1 MKQNKKTNQNR
12 KKLHL
17 QMSFSPLL
25 WTGLV
30 LATLLVAMQVVNS
43 SGKNPIKQLF
53 SENQTSISES
63 VVNKSSNTEETNH
76 DPLKSDNLSSLSE
89 SEPKKTEN
97 SQSQVESHQSEALT
111 ESEEEVTHSIEE
123 AAQSE
128 ESMVT
133 TTSAQTTIRDS
144 HEEKSKIV
152 ENKNKQ
158 QWLPNIKVEGI
169 FNPLIYS
176 LDGEYSLYYQA
187 LDDKT
192 SSQPLI
198 LNNQPMRSASIIKLF
213 VLAALFEQVEKGE
226 LDLTE
231 QYSLKAEDKVSGTG
245 DIQNMEDGSELTL
258 LTLAEKM
265 MTISDNS
272 ATNILINLMGGIEK
286 VQKIII
292 ELGYSDVQ
300 LKRLMV
306 DLEALN
312 AGNDNYVTAEDVGR
326 ILADIYQGK
335 LVSKSASQEMLAIL
349 KQQTDRRMLAQNL
362 PSDVA
367 YYGKTGNFE
376 DYGVQNDAAIIETPK
391 GAFILVFLSQEG
403 QKEQQL
409 KAMNQLG
416 KIVSEQFTKID

>member
-1 MKQNKKTNQNR
+1 MKQNKKSEHNR

-17 QMSFSPLL
+17 RMSFSPLL
-25 WTGLV
+25 GTGLL
-30 LATLLVAMQVVNS
+30 LAVLLVAMQVVNS

-53 SENQTSISES
+53 SEKQTSISES

-76 DPLKSDNLSSLSE
+76 DPLKSDNMSSLSE
-89 SEPKKTEN
+89 SEPRKAEN
-97 SQSQVESHQSEALT
+97 SQSQVESHQSEALA
-111 ESEEEVTHSIEE
+111 ESEEEVKHSIEE
-123 AAQSE
+123 ATQSE
-128 ESMVT
+128 ESIVT

-144 HEEKSKIV
+144 HEEKPKIV

-187 LDDKT
+187 LDHKT

-226 LDLTE
+226 MDLTE
-231 QYSLKAEDKVSGTG
+231 QYVLKAEDKVSGTG
-245 DIQNMEDGSELTL
+245 DIQNMQDGTELTL

-265 MTISDNS
+265 IIISDNT
-272 ATNILINLMGGIEK
+272 ATNILINLIGGIEK
-286 VQKIII
+286 VQNIIV

-306 DLEALN
+306 DLESLK
-312 AGNDNYVTAEDVGR
+312 AGEDNYMTAEDVGR
-326 ILADIYQGK
+326 ILADIYQEK
-335 LVSKSASQEMLAIL
+335 LVSKSASQKMLAIL

-362 PSDVA
+362 PSDVT

-376 DYGVQNDAAIIETPK
+376 DYGVQNDAAIIETPN
-391 GAFILVFLSQEG
+391 GAFILVFLSQDG

-409 KAMNQLG
+409 KAMNKLG
-416 KIVSEQFTKID
+416 KVVSELFIEIE

>member
-1 MKQNKKTNQNR
+1 MKQNKKSEHNR

-17 QMSFSPLL
+17 RMSFSPLL
-25 WTGLV
+25 GTGLI
-30 LATLLVAMQVVNS
+30 LAVLLVAMQVVNS

-63 VVNKSSNTEETNH
+63 VVNKSSNTEETNYVS
-76 DPLKSDNLSSLSE
+76 LKSDNLSSLSE
-89 SEPKKTEN
+89 SEPEKTEN

-111 ESEEEVTHSIEE
+111 GSEEKVTHSMEE
-123 AAQSE
+123 ATQSE
-128 ESMVT
+128 ESIVT

-187 LDDKT
+187 LDHKT

-226 LDLTE
+226 MDLTE
-231 QYSLKAEDKVSGTG
+231 QYALKAEDKVSGTG
-245 DIQNMEDGSELTL
+245 DIQNMQDGTELTL

-265 MTISDNS
+265 MTVSDNT
-272 ATNILINLMGGIEK
+272 ATNILINLIGGIEK
-286 VQKIII
+286 VQSIIV

-306 DLEALN
+306 DLESLK
-312 AGNDNYVTAEDVGR
+312 AGEDNYVTVEDVGR
-326 ILADIYQGK
+326 I
-335 LVSKSASQEMLAIL
+335 
-349 KQQTDRRMLAQNL
+349 
-362 PSDVA
+362 
-367 YYGKTGNFE
+367 
-376 DYGVQNDAAIIETPK
+376 
-391 GAFILVFLSQEG
+391 
-403 QKEQQL
+403 
-409 KAMNQLG
+409 
-416 KIVSEQFTKID
+416 

>member
-76 DPLKSDNLSSLSE
+76 DPFKSDNLSSLSE

-231 QYSLKAEDKVSGTG
+231 QYYLKAEDKVSGTG

-286 VQKIII
+286 VQNIII

-312 AGNDNYVTAEDVGR
+312 AGNDNYVTAEDVGQ

-362 PSDVA
+362 PSDVT

-416 KIVSEQFTKID
+416 KVVSEQFTKID

>member
-286 VQKIII
+286 VQNIII

-312 AGNDNYVTAEDVGR
+312 AGNDNYVTAEDVGQ

-362 PSDVA
+362 PSDVT

-416 KIVSEQFTKID
+416 KVVSEQFTKID

>member
-43 SGKNPIKQLF
+43 SGKNPIKQLL

-76 DPLKSDNLSSLSE
+76 DPFKSDNLSSLSE
-89 SEPKKTEN
+89 SEPKKIEN

-286 VQKIII
+286 VQNIII

-362 PSDVA
+362 PSDVT

-416 KIVSEQFTKID
+416 KVVSEQFTKID

>member
-1 MKQNKKTNQNR
+1 MKQNKKSEHNR
-12 KKLHL
+12 KKSHL
-17 QMSFSPLL
+17 RMSFSPLL
-25 WTGLV
+25 GTGLI
-30 LATLLVAMQVVNS
+30 LAVLLVAMQVVNS

-53 SENQTSISES
+53 SEKQTSISES
-63 VVNKSSNTEETNH
+63 VVNKSSNTEKINH

-89 SEPKKTEN
+89 SEAKKAEN
-97 SQSQVESHQSEALT
+97 SQSQVESHQSEALA
-111 ESEEEVTHSIEE
+111 ESEEEVKHSIEE
-123 AAQSE
+123 ATQPE
-128 ESMVT
+128 ESIVT

-144 HEEKSKIV
+144 HEEKPKIV

-187 LDDKT
+187 LDYKT

-226 LDLTE
+226 MNLTE
-231 QYSLKAEDKVSGTG
+231 QYVLKAEDKVSGTG
-245 DIQNMEDGSELTL
+245 DIQNMQDGTELTL

-265 MTISDNS
+265 IIISDNT
-272 ATNILINLMGGIEK
+272 ATNILINLIGGIEK
-286 VQKIII
+286 VQNIIV

-306 DLEALN
+306 DLESLK
-312 AGNDNYVTAEDVGR
+312 AGEDNYVTAEDVGR
-326 ILADIYQGK
+326 ILADIYQEK
-335 LVSKSASQEMLAIL
+335 LVSKSASQKMLDIL

-362 PSDVA
+362 PSDVT

-391 GAFILVFLSQEG
+391 GAFILVFLSQDG

-409 KAMNQLG
+409 KAMNKLG
-416 KIVSEQFTKID
+416 EVVSEQFIEIE

>member
-1 MKQNKKTNQNR
+1 MKQNKKSEHNR
-12 KKLHL
+12 KKLPL
-17 QMSFSPLL
+17 RMSFSPLL
-25 WTGLV
+25 GTGLL
-30 LATLLVAMQVVNS
+30 LAVLLVAMQGVNL

-53 SENQTSISES
+53 SEKQTSISES

-76 DPLKSDNLSSLSE
+76 DPLKSDNMSSLSE
-89 SEPKKTEN
+89 SEPKKAEN
-97 SQSQVESHQSEALT
+97 SQSQVESHQSEALA
-111 ESEEEVTHSIEE
+111 ESEEEVKHSIEE
-123 AAQSE
+123 ATQSE
-128 ESMVT
+128 ESIVT

-144 HEEKSKIV
+144 HEEKPKIV

-187 LDDKT
+187 LDHKT

-226 LDLTE
+226 MDLTE
-231 QYSLKAEDKVSGTG
+231 QYVLEAEDKVSGTG
-245 DIQNMEDGSELTL
+245 DIQNMQDGTELTL

-265 MTISDNS
+265 IIISDNT

-286 VQKIII
+286 VQNIIV

-306 DLEALN
+306 DLESLK
-312 AGNDNYVTAEDVGR
+312 AGEDNYVTAEDVGR
-326 ILADIYQGK
+326 ILADIYQEK
-335 LVSKSASQEMLAIL
+335 LVSKSASQKMLDIL

-362 PSDVA
+362 PSDVT

-376 DYGVQNDAAIIETPK
+376 DYGVQNDAAIIETPN

-409 KAMNQLG
+409 KAMNKLG
-416 KIVSEQFTKID
+416 KVVSELFIEIE

>member
-1 MKQNKKTNQNR
+1 MKQNKKSEHNR
-12 KKLHL
+12 KKLQL
-17 QMSFSPLL
+17 RMSFSPLL
-25 WTGLV
+25 GTGLL
-30 LATLLVAMQVVNS
+30 LAVLLVAMQVVNS

-53 SENQTSISES
+53 SEKQTSISES

-76 DPLKSDNLSSLSE
+76 DPLKSDNMSSLSE
-89 SEPKKTEN
+89 SEPRKAEN
-97 SQSQVESHQSEALT
+97 SQSQVESHQSEALA
-111 ESEEEVTHSIEE
+111 ESEEEVKHSIEE
-123 AAQSE
+123 ATQSE
-128 ESMVT
+128 ESIVT

-144 HEEKSKIV
+144 HEEKPKIV

-187 LDDKT
+187 LDHKT

-226 LDLTE
+226 MDLTE
-231 QYSLKAEDKVSGTG
+231 QYVLKAEDKVSGTG
-245 DIQNMEDGSELTL
+245 DIQNMQDGTELTL

-265 MTISDNS
+265 IIISDNT
-272 ATNILINLMGGIEK
+272 ATNILINLIGGIEK
-286 VQKIII
+286 VQNIIV

-306 DLEALN
+306 DLESLK
-312 AGNDNYVTAEDVGR
+312 AGEDNYMTAEDVGR
-326 ILADIYQGK
+326 ILADIYQEK
-335 LVSKSASQEMLAIL
+335 LVSKSASQKMLAIL

-362 PSDVA
+362 PSDVT

-376 DYGVQNDAAIIETPK
+376 DYGVQNDAAIIETPN

-409 KAMNQLG
+409 KAMNKLG
-416 KIVSEQFTKID
+416 KVVSELFIEIE

>member
-1 MKQNKKTNQNR
+1 MKQNKKSEHNR
-12 KKLHL
+12 KKLPL
-17 QMSFSPLL
+17 RMSFSPLL
-25 WTGLV
+25 GTGLL
-30 LATLLVAMQVVNS
+30 LAVLLVVMQVVNL

-53 SENQTSISES
+53 SEKQTSISES

-76 DPLKSDNLSSLSE
+76 DPLKSDNMSSLSE
-89 SEPKKTEN
+89 SEPKKAEN
-97 SQSQVESHQSEALT
+97 SQSQVESHQSEALA
-111 ESEEEVTHSIEE
+111 ESEEEVKHSIEE
-123 AAQSE
+123 ATQSE
-128 ESMVT
+128 ESIVT

-144 HEEKSKIV
+144 HEEKPKIV

-187 LDDKT
+187 LDHKT

-198 LNNQPMRSASIIKLF
+198 LKNQPMRSASIIKLF

-226 LDLTE
+226 MDLTE
-231 QYSLKAEDKVSGTG
+231 QYVLEAEDKVSGTG
-245 DIQNMEDGSELTL
+245 DIQNMQDGTELTL

-265 MTISDNS
+265 IIISDNT

-286 VQKIII
+286 VQNIIV

-306 DLEALN
+306 DLESLK
-312 AGNDNYVTAEDVGR
+312 AGEDNYVTAEDVGR
-326 ILADIYQGK
+326 ILADIYQEK
-335 LVSKSASQEMLAIL
+335 LVSKSASQKMLDIL

-362 PSDVA
+362 PSDVT

-376 DYGVQNDAAIIETPK
+376 DYGVQNDAAIIETPN

-409 KAMNQLG
+409 KAMNKLG
-416 KIVSEQFTKID
+416 KVVSELFIEIE